1 MIAEFS
7 AHERRDQGKVPGTG
21 CGSQGLSVPE
31 SRALFGAGLCWGI
44 PSLLEFHFLFANCVV
59 PFRPDTRFAALVLT
73 CIGCL
78 VSRSQSAAPRFPSVT
93 SAPVP
98 SRPDPYPPLGL
109 SFSPDPEDT
118 GHGAANPPPA
128 ALGGPGPDRDLGG

>member
-1 MIAEFS
+1 MQ
-7 AHERRDQGKVPGTG
+7 ERRDQGKVPGTG
-21 CGSQGLSVPE
+21 SGSQDLRFSE
-31 SRALFGAGLCWGI
+31 SRALFGAATVLGI

-59 PFRPDTRFAALVLT
+59 PFCPDTRVAALVLT
-73 CIGCL
+73 PIGCL
-78 VSRSQSAAPRFPSVT
+78 VSRRQSAAPRFPSVT

-118 GHGAANPPPA
+118 GHGAANPPPL
-128 ALGGPGPDRDLGG
+128 ALGGPGPDRDLGR